1 MISILTKIIISV
13 MTTALQSRLSSYQN
27 KNNKNLLVLKE
38 TFRIKQIIYPCENN
52 VFYIRLISPSI

>member
-1 MISILTKIIISV
+1 

-52 VFYIRLISPSI
+52 VFYIRLISPGI